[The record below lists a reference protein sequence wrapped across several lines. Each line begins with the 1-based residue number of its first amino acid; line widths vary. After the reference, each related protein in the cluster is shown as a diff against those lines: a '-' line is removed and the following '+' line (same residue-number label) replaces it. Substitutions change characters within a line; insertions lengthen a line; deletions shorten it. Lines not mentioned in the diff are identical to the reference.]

1 MHHSFFLLLKIN
13 IELKETNTIKTAN
26 ENEMLLYIINTY
38 IYLEYVYVQSTVE
51 KKFLLSS

>member
-1 MHHSFFLLLKIN
+1 MNPVYFLN
-13 IELKETNTIKTAN
+13 WFEIKTAN
-26 ENEMLLYIINTY
+26 ENEMLLYIMNTY